1 MRIKYIDFE
10 NIGLYTNG
18 RISLNSKKEKEII
31 LFWGNNGAGKT
42 TFINAVKVCL
52 LGEKAFSFGYDEYC
66 NFVKNQILSSRLND
80 NNKKASISI
89 CVDYK
94 EDNRINEYLIKREWI
109 INEDFTEELTVF
121 CNERRLDYEEKDIIE
136 KKINRILSPSLLD
149 IIVFDG
155 EKAINVLNDNHLDK
169 MIKNLVY
176 SVFGMDV
183 YANLSKD
190 LSAYLRSTNS
200 QSEISTDN
208 QMNFVLLESDYKSL
222 NSRVNKT
229 KQLLE
234 KEKSAINVS
243 TQRIKALSKLFAE
256 KTGINMNEIKEF
268 SDGISLKQSEKERI
282 NQKIKKINE
291 EILPLKMLQTQL
303 KIIVDEV
310 DKNRKFQILD
320 NFENVKEYFFNNVDA
335 MKLLNQ
341 LEQYIPK
348 GKEERKYRLTNEEY
362 VALKTAY
369 DTSLSYSKKE
379 LLSNYEIKSDYS
391 DSLKESIRIAGLSQ
405 DEESKSILSEIEKEI
420 EKSKKSSDTY
430 NTLFTEYTESLEQ
443 LENAKALYEKSKK
456 DLLLLKKETNSYISA
471 FKYREAIDKF
481 VKENVSDIC
490 NNINSLLLGYLKD
503 IKFRNNSIVK
513 VEISPNNFELRL
525 YEKNDK
531 VIQSQLFSDG
541 EKQVLLGLT
550 IKAALS
556 SAKIDTFFLFD
567 TPVGR
572 LDTKNRKVFTN
583 EVIFKITDQVLV
595 FATDS
600 DYSLNDYS
608 EIKDK
613 ISKEYCLERNEYD
626 EIIAKDGGFYK

>member
-1 MRIKYIDFE
+1 
-10 NIGLYTNG
+10 
-18 RISLNSKKEKEII
+18 
-31 LFWGNNGAGKT
+31 
-42 TFINAVKVCL
+42 
-52 LGEKAFSFGYDEYC
+52 
-66 NFVKNQILSSRLND
+66 
-80 NNKKASISI
+80 
-89 CVDYK
+89 
-94 EDNRINEYLIKREWI
+94 
-109 INEDFTEELTVF
+109 
-121 CNERRLDYEEKDIIE
+121 
-136 KKINRILSPSLLD
+136 
-149 IIVFDG
+149 
-155 EKAINVLNDNHLDK
+155 
-169 MIKNLVY
+169 
-176 SVFGMDV
+176 
-183 YANLSKD
+183 
-190 LSAYLRSTNS
+190 
-200 QSEISTDN
+200 
-208 QMNFVLLESDYKSL
+208 
-222 NSRVNKT
+222 
-229 KQLLE
+229 
-234 KEKSAINVS
+234 
-243 TQRIKALSKLFAE
+243 
-256 KTGINMNEIKEF
+256 
-268 SDGISLKQSEKERI
+268 
-282 NQKIKKINE
+282 
-291 EILPLKMLQTQL
+291 MLQTQL

-531 VIQSQLFSDG
+531 VIQSQLFSAG

-626 EIIAKDGGFYK
+626 EIIAKDGGFYKW